1 MSHDARFGA
10 TAVARVGLRAPGPV
24 RLGQHTLRAA
34 SLVLRARW
42 VVSAGAQLAPAA
54 DEERKRCAE
63 STARPQRHELQER
76 VASRPNNPLRRRTDV
91 PLVRRWLGWVILL
104 IKQTP
109 F

>member
-34 SLVLRARW
+34 SLVLRAIW

-54 DEERKRCAE
+54 DEIQQPAGRLPALPLCAKPGISNRTRSLPQGIVCDDLAALIERLA
-63 STARPQRHELQER
+63 AHEPGFRL
-76 VASRPNNPLRRRTDV
+76 A
-91 PLVRRWLGWVILL
+91 G
-104 IKQTP
+104 
-109 F
+109 